1 MKFNYSNNNGIE
13 LEEQGGVMFGKL
25 HEECGVFGI
34 FNNDKIDVARAT
46 YHGLYALQHR
56 GQESAGIAVNDEG
69 VILHHKDMGLVP
81 EIFNEVVL
89 NHLKG
94 RIAIGHVRYSTTGG
108 SIRENAQPMVVKYKI
123 GQIALA
129 HNGNLVNAAELR
141 SKMEE
146 NGAIFQTTSDT
157 EVIANLISRFRV
169 SCNNIEETLQKV
181 MQTISGSYA
190 VVMITPKRLVGFRDP
205 HGIRPL
211 CIGKAENSYVLAS
224 ESCALD
230 AVGAELIRDIK
241 PGEIVLIGDDGVHSI
256 QTVNPGPSSGL
267 PYADRSAGS
276 EPPLSHACPFDCSA
290 ISRPSNLCI
299 FEFVYFARPDSVI
312 DGVSVLQARIE
323 AGKRLAIEH
332 PVEADVVIGAPDG
345 GLNAALGYS
354 RQSGIPYG
362 HGLLKNR
369 YVGRTFIQPEQGQRE
384 SGVRIKFNAMK
395 SEVAGKRVIMV
406 DDSIVRG
413 TTTRRIVQM
422 LKDAG
427 AKEVHMRVSSPPYKF
442 PCYFGIDISSSKQ
455 LVASKHTVEGICEMI
470 GADSLGYLSLEGLLS
485 IASSARCGF
494 CTACFNSTYPMK
506 VPPEGDK
513 FSCG

>member
-1 MKFNYSNNNGIE
+1 MKSNYNSNGME
-13 LEEQGGVMFGKL
+13 PEEQGCVMPGKL

-34 FNNDKIDVARAT
+34 FNNDKFDVARAT

-69 VILHHKDMGLVP
+69 VILYHKDMGLVP

-94 RIAIGHVRYSTTGG
+94 RIAIGHVRYSTTGE
-108 SIRENAQPMVVKYKI
+108 SLRENAQPMVVKYKI

-169 SCNNIEETLQKV
+169 SCNSIEETLRKV
-181 MQTISGSYA
+181 MHTISGSYA
-190 VVMITPKRLVGFRDP
+190 VVMMTPKRLVGFRDP
-205 HGIRPL
+205 LGIRPL
-211 CIGKAENSYVLAS
+211 CIGRLENSYVLAS

-230 AVGAELIRDIK
+230 AVGAELIRDVM
-241 PGEIVLIGDDGVHSI
+241 PGEMVLIGEDEIHSV
-256 QTVNPGPSSGL
+256 QMSSPGPS
-267 PYADRSAGS
+267 AG
-276 EPPLSHACPFDCSA
+276 PACPFDCSA
-290 ISRPSNLCI
+290 ISRPSSLCI
-299 FEFVYFARPDSVI
+299 FEFVYFARPDSMI
-312 DGVSVLQARIE
+312 DGMSVLQARIE
-323 AGKRLAIEH
+323 AGKRLAVEH
-332 PVEADVVIGAPDG
+332 PVEADLVIGAPDG

-362 HGLLKNR
+362 QGLLKNR

-455 LVASKHTVEGICEMI
+455 LVASKHTVDGIREMI
-470 GADSLGYLSLEGLLS
+470 GADSLGYLSLQGLLS
-485 IASSARCGF
+485 IASGARCGF
-494 CTACFNSTYPMK
+494 CTACFNSAYPMK

>member
-1 MKFNYSNNNGIE
+1 MESTNGI
-13 LEEQGGVMFGKL
+13 QFGKL

-34 FNNDKIDVARAT
+34 FNNENHDVARAT

-69 VILHHKDMGLVP
+69 IILHHKDMGLVP

-108 SIRENAQPMVVKYKI
+108 STRENAQPMVVKYKI
-123 GQIALA
+123 GQLALA

-169 SCNNIEETLQKV
+169 SSDDIEETLEKV
-181 MQTISGSYA
+181 METISGSYA
-190 VVMITPKRLVGFRDP
+190 LVILTPKRLVGIRDP
-205 HGIRPL
+205 QGIRPL
-211 CIGKAENSYVLAS
+211 CIGKLGNSYILAS

-230 AVGAELIRDIK
+230 AVGAELVRDVR
-241 PGEIVLIGDDGVHSI
+241 PGEIVLIGEDGIKSI
-256 QTVNPGPSSGL
+256 QTK
-267 PYADRSAGS
+267 RK
-276 EPPLSHACPFDCSA
+276 EQSH
-290 ISRPSNLCI
+290 LCI

-312 DGVSVLQARIE
+312 DGISVMQARVE

-332 PVEADVVIGAPDG
+332 PVEADIVIGAPDG
-345 GLNAALGYS
+345 GINAALGYS

-362 HGLLKNR
+362 QGLLKNR

-395 SEVAGKRVIMV
+395 SEISGKRVIMV

-442 PCYFGIDISSSKQ
+442 PCYFGIDISSSNQ
-455 LVASKHTVEGICEMI
+455 LVASKHTVDDICRMI
-470 GADSLGYLSLEGLLS
+470 GADSLGYLSLEGLMK
-485 IASSARCGF
+485 IAEGARCGF
-494 CTACFNSTYPMK
+494 CTACFNSAYPMK
-506 VPPEGDK
+506 VPLDKDTVTCEGG
-513 FSCG
+513 C

>member
-1 MKFNYSNNNGIE
+1 MEMKYCKNNGIVPDINNPE
-13 LEEQGGVMFGKL
+13 AETSEVMFGKL

-34 FNNDKIDVARAT
+34 FNNDKYDVARAT
-46 YHGLYALQHR
+46 YNGLYALQHR

-123 GQIALA
+123 GQLALA
-129 HNGNLVNAAELR
+129 HNGNLVNAGELR
-141 SKMEE
+141 SMMEE

-157 EVIANLISRFRV
+157 EVIANLISRYRV
-169 SCNNIEETLQKV
+169 SENNIEETLEKV
-181 MQTISGSYA
+181 METIRGSYA
-190 VVMITPKRLVGFRDP
+190 IVIVTPKRLIGIRDP
-205 HGIRPL
+205 QGIRPL
-211 CIGKAENSYVLAS
+211 CIGKLDNSYVLAS

-230 AVGAELIRDIK
+230 AVGAELVRDVK
-241 PGEIVLIGDDGVHSI
+241 PGEIVLIGEDGIKSI
-256 QTVNPGPSSGL
+256 QTNKKGT
-267 PYADRSAGS
+267 
-276 EPPLSHACPFDCSA
+276 SHHFASH
-290 ISRPSNLCI
+290 LCI

-332 PVEADVVIGAPDG
+332 PVEADIVIGAPDG

-362 HGLLKNR
+362 QGLLKNR

-395 SEVAGKRVIMV
+395 SEVAGKRVVMV

-442 PCYFGIDISSSKQ
+442 PCYFGIDISSSNQ
-455 LVASKHTVEGICEMI
+455 LVASKYAVNEICRMI
-470 GADSLGYLSLEGLLS
+470 GADSLGYLSLDGLLG
-485 IASSARCGF
+485 IASGSQCGF
-494 CTACFNSTYPMK
+494 CTACFNSAYPME
-506 VPPEGDK
+506 VPIEGSK
-513 FSCG
+513 YSCGGGCSNDRL

>member
-1 MKFNYSNNNGIE
+1 MDLKNYSNTDILSDTEMSGSENREI
-13 LEEQGGVMFGKL
+13 MFGKL

-34 FNNDKIDVARAT
+34 FNNDKHDVARAT

-69 VILHHKDMGLVP
+69 IILHHKDMGLVP
-81 EIFNEVVL
+81 EIFNDVVL

-123 GQIALA
+123 GQLALA

-141 SKMEE
+141 TKMED
-146 NGAIFQTTSDT
+146 NGAIFQTSSDT
-157 EVIANLISRFRV
+157 EVIANLISRYRV
-169 SCNNIEETLQKV
+169 SSGNIEETLEKV
-181 MQTISGSYA
+181 METIRGSYA
-190 VVMITPKRLVGFRDP
+190 IVIVTPKRLIGIRDP
-205 HGIRPL
+205 QGIRPL
-211 CIGKAENSYVLAS
+211 CIGKLDNSYILAS

-230 AVGAELIRDIK
+230 AVGAELIRDVR
-241 PGEIVLIGDDGVHSI
+241 PGEIVLINEDGIKSV
-256 QTVNPGPSSGL
+256 QTKKKEPS
-267 PYADRSAGS
+267 
-276 EPPLSHACPFDCSA
+276 H
-290 ISRPSNLCI
+290 LCI

-312 DGVSVLQARIE
+312 DGVSVLQSRIE

-362 HGLLKNR
+362 QGLLKNR

-395 SEVAGKRVIMV
+395 SEIAGKRVIMV

-427 AKEVHMRVSSPPYKF
+427 AKEVHMRVCSPPYKF
-442 PCYFGIDISSSKQ
+442 PCYFGIDISSVKQ
-455 LVASKHTVEGICEMI
+455 LVASKHTEDEICSMI
-470 GADSLGYLSLEGLLS
+470 GADSLGYLSLDGLLS
-485 IASSARCGF
+485 TVSEAQCGF
-494 CTACFNSTYPMK
+494 CTACFNSSYSME
-506 VPPEGDK
+506 VPIE
-513 FSCG
+513 

>member
-1 MKFNYSNNNGIE
+1 MGNGSNE
-13 LEEQGGVMFGKL
+13 DVMFGKL
-25 HEECGVFGI
+25 HEECGVFGV
-34 FNNDKIDVARAT
+34 FDCDKYDVARMT

-56 GQESAGIAVNDEG
+56 GQESAGIAVNDDG
-69 VILHHKDMGLVP
+69 IILHHKDMGLVP

-94 RIAIGHVRYSTTGG
+94 RIAIGHVRYSTTGA
-108 SIRENAQPMVVKYKI
+108 SLRENAQPMVVKYKV
-123 GQIALA
+123 GQLALA

-141 SKMEE
+141 SSMEE

-157 EVIANLISRFRV
+157 EVIANLISRHRV
-169 SCNNIEETLQKV
+169 FSDNIEETLEKV
-181 MQTISGSYA
+181 MDTIKGSYA
-190 VVMITPKRLVGFRDP
+190 IVIVTPKRLVGIRDP

-211 CIGKAENSYVLAS
+211 CIGKIGNSHVLAS

-230 AVGAELIRDIK
+230 AVGAELVRDVE
-241 PGEIVLIGDDGVHSI
+241 PGEIVLIDADGIKSI
-256 QTVNPGPSSGL
+256 KPKRKE
-267 PYADRSAGS
+267 D
-276 EPPLSHACPFDCSA
+276 SH
-290 ISRPSNLCI
+290 LCI

-312 DGVSVLQARIE
+312 DGASVLQARIE
-323 AGKRLAIEH
+323 AGKKLAIEH

-345 GLNAALGYS
+345 GLNSALGYS

-362 HGLLKNR
+362 QGLLKNR

-395 SEVAGKRVIMV
+395 SEIAGKRVVMV

-442 PCYFGIDISSSKQ
+442 PCYFGIDISSSDQ
-455 LVASKHTVEGICEMI
+455 LMASKHTVSEICKKI
-470 GADSLGYLSLEGLLS
+470 GADSLGYLSLEGLLG
-485 IASSARCGF
+485 IAPDSKCGF
-494 CTACFNSTYPMK
+494 CTACFNSQYPMD
-506 VPPEGDK
+506 VPLEGNK
-513 FSCG
+513 FSCGGIK